1 MNHMGQEEIVRIT
14 IDQFGGETV
23 EVIHIG
29 GGMPMGGMP
38 MGGMPMGGMPMGVQ
52 VREERR
58 MNGMGQEEIV
68 RITTDQFGEKV
79 EVIHIGGGMPMPG

>member
-23 EVIHIG
+23 EVIDIG
-29 GGMPMGGMP
+29 GGMP